1 MAWTIAHWELLTG
14 IGALLITVLTM
25 VGTAVWAV
33 KSITFSVGMWV
44 GTVNARLD
52 GTDNRLVA
60 VEASVERVHERMDG
74 HLEASAGRRVAT
86 GGTL

>member
-52 GTDNRLVA
+52 GMDNRLSG
-60 VEASVERVHERMDG
+60 VETGVDKVHERLDG
-74 HLEASAGRRVAT
+74 HLESSLNRRAAARPT
-86 GGTL
+86 